1 MPFKILAI
9 NPGSTSTKI
18 ALYEDDKEI
27 SRKSIEHPSE
37 EIVKFNKITDQYEM
51 RYNQIMKFLE
61 ENNFNIKEL
70 SAVVGRGAPLPPVR
84 SGAYEVNEAM
94 VDRLKNRPLIEH
106 ASNLGAI
113 IAKEIADSIGVKAYI
128 YDSISVDELDDIAR
142 ISGLADIERQ
152 SLTHCLNMRAA
163 AIKVAEKLGKDYK
176 DCNFVVAHLGG
187 GISLSAHRKGR
198 MVDMVSDVEGPFS
211 PERSG
216 VLPTDKLVELCYSN
230 EKAVVK
236 KKLRGNGGLVS
247 YLNTNSVLDVVDMIH
262 KGDEKARL
270 VLEAMA
276 YQVAKAIG
284 QLSVVLEG
292 DMDRIILTGGIA
304 YSEMITEWIK
314 KRVAFI
320 APVEVLPGENELESL
335 ALGAL
340 RVLKGEEEA
349 YEYDL
354 EDNELVSAEV

>member
-1 MPFKILAI
+1 MSFKILAI

-18 ALYEDDKEI
+18 AIYEDTKEI

-37 EIVKFNKITDQYEM
+37 EIAKYNKITDQYEM
-51 RYNQIMKFLE
+51 RYKQIMDFLE
-61 ENNFNIKEL
+61 ENNFDVKEL
-70 SAVVGRGAPLPPVR
+70 AAVVGRGGPLPPVR
-84 SGAYEVNEAM
+84 SGAYEVNDAM
-94 VDRLKNRPLIEH
+94 VDRLKNRPIIEH

-163 AIKVAEKLGKDYK
+163 AIKTAGNIGKSYK

-187 GISLSAHRKGR
+187 GISLSAHRKGK
-198 MVDMVSDVEGPFS
+198 MADMVSDVEGPFS
-211 PERSG
+211 PERAG
-216 VLPTDKLVELCYSN
+216 VLPTDKLIELCYSN
-230 EKAVVK
+230 EKSDVK
-236 KKLRGNGGLVS
+236 KKLRGKGGLVS
-247 YLNTNSVLDVVDMIH
+247 YLNTNSVLEVEDKINN
-262 KGDEKARL
+262 GDEKAKL

-284 QLSVVLEG
+284 ELSVVLEG
-292 DMDRIILTGGIA
+292 DIDRIILTGGIV
-304 YSEMITEWIK
+304 YSEMVTEWIR

-320 APVEVLPGENELESL
+320 APVQLLPGENELESL

-354 EDNELVSAEV
+354 D

>member
-1 MPFKILAI
+1 MSFKILAI

-18 ALYEDDKEI
+18 AIYEDTKEI
-27 SRKSIEHPSE
+27 SKKSIEHPSE
-37 EIVKFNKITDQYEM
+37 EIAKYNKITDQYEM
-51 RYNQIMKFLE
+51 RYKQIMDFLE
-61 ENNFNIKEL
+61 ENNFDVKEL
-70 SAVVGRGAPLPPVR
+70 AAVVGRGGPLPPVR
-84 SGAYEVNEAM
+84 SGAYEVNDSM
-94 VDRLKNRPLIEH
+94 VDRLKNRPIIEH

-142 ISGLADIERQ
+142 LSGLADIERQ
-152 SLTHCLNMRAA
+152 SLTHCLNMRAS
-163 AIKVAEKLGKDYK
+163 AIKTAGTIGKSYK

-187 GISLSAHRKGR
+187 GISLSAHKKGK

-211 PERSG
+211 PERAG

-230 EKAVVK
+230 EKAVLK
-236 KKLRGNGGLVS
+236 KKLRGKGGLVS
-247 YLNTNSVLDVVDMIH
+247 YLNTNSVLEVEDQINN
-262 KGDEKARL
+262 GDEKARL

-284 QLSVVLEG
+284 ELSVVLEG
-292 DMDRIILTGGIA
+292 DIDRIILTGGIV
-304 YSEMITEWIK
+304 YSKMVTEWIR

-320 APVEVLPGENELESL
+320 APVELLPGENELESL

-340 RVLKGEEEA
+340 RVLRGEEEA

-354 EDNELVSAEV
+354 D

>member
-1 MPFKILAI
+1 MSFKILAI

-18 ALYEDDKEI
+18 AIYEDTKEI

-37 EIVKFNKITDQYEM
+37 EIAKYNKITDQYEM
-51 RYNQIMKFLE
+51 RYKQIMDFLE
-61 ENNFNIKEL
+61 ENNFDVKEL
-70 SAVVGRGAPLPPVR
+70 AAVVGRGGPLPPVR
-84 SGAYEVNEAM
+84 SGAYEVNDAM
-94 VDRLKNRPLIEH
+94 VDRLKNRPIIEH

-163 AIKVAEKLGKDYK
+163 AIKTAGNIGKSYK

-187 GISLSAHRKGR
+187 GISLSAHRKGK
-198 MVDMVSDVEGPFS
+198 MADMVSDVEGPFS
-211 PERSG
+211 PERAG

-230 EKAVVK
+230 EKSDVK
-236 KKLRGNGGLVS
+236 KKLRGKGGLVS
-247 YLNTNSVLDVVDMIH
+247 YLNTNSVLEVEDKINN
-262 KGDEKARL
+262 GDEKAKL

-284 QLSVVLEG
+284 ELSVVLEG
-292 DMDRIILTGGIA
+292 DIDRIILTGGIV
-304 YSEMITEWIK
+304 YSEMVTEWIR

-320 APVEVLPGENELESL
+320 APVQLLPGENELESL

-354 EDNELVSAEV
+354 D

>member
-1 MPFKILAI
+1 MSFKILAI

-18 ALYEDDKEI
+18 AIYEDTKEI
-27 SRKSIEHPSE
+27 SKKSIEHPSE
-37 EIVKFNKITDQYEM
+37 EIAKYNKITDQYEM
-51 RYNQIMKFLE
+51 RYKQIMDFLE
-61 ENNFNIKEL
+61 ENNFDVKEL
-70 SAVVGRGAPLPPVR
+70 AAVVGRGGPLPPVR
-84 SGAYEVNEAM
+84 SGAYEVNDSM
-94 VDRLKNRPLIEH
+94 VDRLKNRPIIEH

-142 ISGLADIERQ
+142 LSGLADIERQ
-152 SLTHCLNMRAA
+152 SLTHCLNMRAS
-163 AIKVAEKLGKDYK
+163 AIKTAGTIGKSYK

-187 GISLSAHRKGR
+187 GISLSAHKKGK

-211 PERSG
+211 PERAG

-230 EKAVVK
+230 EKAAVK
-236 KKLRGNGGLVS
+236 KMLRGKGGLVS
-247 YLNTNSVLDVVDMIH
+247 YLNTNSVLEVEDQINN
-262 KGDEKARL
+262 GDEKARL

-284 QLSVVLEG
+284 ELSVVLEG
-292 DMDRIILTGGIA
+292 DIDRIILTGGIV
-304 YSEMITEWIK
+304 YSKMVTEWIR

-320 APVEVLPGENELESL
+320 APVELLPGENELESL

-340 RVLKGEEEA
+340 RVLRGEEEA

-354 EDNELVSAEV
+354 D

>member
-1 MPFKILAI
+1 VSFKILAI

-18 ALYEDDKEI
+18 AIYEDTNEI
-27 SRKSIEHPSE
+27 YKKNIEHPSE
-37 EIVKFNKITDQYEM
+37 EIAKYNKITDQYEM
-51 RYNQIMKFLE
+51 RYKQIMDFLK
-61 ENNFNIKEL
+61 ENNFDVKDL
-70 SAVVGRGAPLPPVR
+70 AAVVGRGGPLPPVH
-84 SGAYEVNEAM
+84 SGAYKVNDDM
-94 VDRLKNRPLIEH
+94 VDRLKNRPMIEH

-113 IAKEIADSIGVKAYI
+113 IAKEIADSIGVDAYI

-142 ISGLADIERQ
+142 LSGIADIERQ

-163 AIKVAEKLGKDYK
+163 AIKTAQSMGKKHK

-187 GISLSAHRKGR
+187 GISLGAQRKGKV
-198 MVDMVSDVEGPFS
+198 VDMVSDVEGPFS
-211 PERSG
+211 PERAG

-247 YLNTNSVLDVVDMIH
+247 YLNTNSALDVEDRINN
-262 KGDEKARL
+262 GDEHAKL
-270 VLEAMA
+270 VYEAMA

-292 DMDRIILTGGIA
+292 DIDKIILTGGIA
-304 YSEMITEWIK
+304 YSKMLTDWIV

-320 APVEVLPGENELESL
+320 APVEILPGENELESL
-335 ALGAL
+335 ALGTL

-349 YEYDL
+349 YEYNL
-354 EDNELVSAEV
+354 G

>member
-1 MPFKILAI
+1 VSFKILAI

-18 ALYEDDKEI
+18 AIYEDTNEI
-27 SRKSIEHPSE
+27 YKKNIEHPSE
-37 EIVKFNKITDQYEM
+37 EIAKYNKITDQYEM
-51 RYNQIMKFLE
+51 RYKQIMDFLD
-61 ENNFNIKEL
+61 ENNFDINDL
-70 SAVVGRGAPLPPVR
+70 AAVVGRGGPLPPVR
-84 SGAYEVNEAM
+84 SGAYKVNDDM
-94 VDRLKNRPLIEH
+94 VDRLKNRPIIEH

-113 IAKEIADSIGVKAYI
+113 IAKEIASSIGVNAYI

-142 ISGLADIERQ
+142 LSGLADIERQ

-163 AIKVAEKLGKDYK
+163 AIKTAKAIDKNYK

-187 GISLSAHRKGR
+187 GISLSAHRKGK

-211 PERSG
+211 PERAG
-216 VLPTDKLVELCYSN
+216 VLPTDKLVELCYSSD
-230 EKAVVK
+230 KAVVR

-247 YLNTNSVLDVVDMIH
+247 YLNTNSVIDVVDKINN
-262 KGDEKARL
+262 GDEKAKL

-284 QLSVVLEG
+284 ELSVVLEG
-292 DMDRIILTGGIA
+292 DIDKIILTGGIA
-304 YSEMITEWIK
+304 YSEVITDWIK

-320 APVEVLPGENELESL
+320 TDVEILPGENELESL
-335 ALGAL
+335 ALGTL

-354 EDNELVSAEV
+354 G

>member
-1 MPFKILAI
+1 MSFKILAI

-18 ALYEDDKEI
+18 AIYEDTKEI
-27 SRKSIEHPSE
+27 SKKSIEHPSE
-37 EIVKFNKITDQYEM
+37 EIAKYNKITDQYEM
-51 RYNQIMKFLE
+51 RYKQIMDFLE
-61 ENNFNIKEL
+61 ENNFDVKEL
-70 SAVVGRGAPLPPVR
+70 AAVVGRGGPLPPVR
-84 SGAYEVNEAM
+84 SGAYEVNDSM
-94 VDRLKNRPLIEH
+94 VDRLKNRPIIEH

-113 IAKEIADSIGVKAYI
+113 IAKEIADSIGVMAYI

-142 ISGLADIERQ
+142 LSGLADIERQ
-152 SLTHCLNMRAA
+152 SLTHCLNMRAS
-163 AIKVAEKLGKDYK
+163 AIKTAGTIGKSYK

-187 GISLSAHRKGR
+187 GISLSAHKKGK

-211 PERSG
+211 PERAG

-230 EKAVVK
+230 EKAVLK
-236 KKLRGNGGLVS
+236 KKLRGKGGLVS
-247 YLNTNSVLDVVDMIH
+247 YLNTNSVLEVEDQINN
-262 KGDEKARL
+262 GDEKARL

-284 QLSVVLEG
+284 ELSVVLEG
-292 DMDRIILTGGIA
+292 DIDRIILTGGIV
-304 YSEMITEWIK
+304 YSKMVTEWIR

-320 APVEVLPGENELESL
+320 APVELLPGENELESL

-340 RVLKGEEEA
+340 RVLRGEEEA

-354 EDNELVSAEV
+354 D